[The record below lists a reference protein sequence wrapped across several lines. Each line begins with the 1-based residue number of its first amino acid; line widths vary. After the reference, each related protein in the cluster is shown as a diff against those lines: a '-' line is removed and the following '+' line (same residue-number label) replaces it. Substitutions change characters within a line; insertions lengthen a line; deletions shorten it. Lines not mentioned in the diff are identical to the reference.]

1 MTVRNEE
8 HAKELLKQKWDNEQA
23 FIDAGLF
30 RYCRN
35 AYGTNYP
42 RNFVHD
48 VRGSNMA
55 QPQWWVY
62 REEARIQTGIY
73 ETSDVLNGLRNGF
86 LYQYF
91 PHISKDDPTMVA
103 YTPSYESAVVDKQV
117 KSTLGRFLRKHAF
130 FLDDN
135 AIQALDAAHRAELTV
150 EIKYAV
156 TKDEIEFVYT
166 NMEGDSGCMR
176 YKGGHWSLPKGV
188 HPSNVYEAPGM
199 AVAYTQDA
207 SGTIKSR
214 SLVWTNPDDPTDKRY
229 LRLYGDVRLLKNK
242 LEREGFQ
249 LKHFGGARIKRI
261 PHPLDPE
268 YSYLMPYIDGPGGD
282 QNNDSGRW
290 VVLDSDPN
298 YIKIVSRDYASKI
311 NRIKR
316 DTAAMAGNHSAVRV
330 SLATPPD
337 TSGVCGLTGV
347 KYDMLAGDVTIVKV
361 LMADGRLVDAMAS
374 AISTATD
381 GHYRTARQCVNGK
394 IASVYVG
401 CAPYTGPIAVPEIF
415 TAGRDAHIDDEA
427 TRAYCG
433 FVRLSGKY
441 YEDDKTYFLSGDT
454 EQLVDGTRI
463 KASDA
468 MTILADACASTVHIS
483 ELDAWREKGFVNA
496 SPLVAKRRALI
507 NPKGE
512 QTGRTRGGTY
522 FHKRI
527 QADKFTELFDGTWA
541 EASKVDS
548 VYVFGTYVKYLRSE
562 PAPDTRDVNF
572 LSSVL
577 PKSALMETANS
588 LRVSCL
594 QSTDAATA
602 RRYYDSLGETLRAA
616 VHRYGGTVPRM
627 TGVDAEGK
635 ATYEAGRPSMRWF
648 DVRTNIATWRAHPQ
662 GETLCLAAQTDAKR
676 MFAVYDTVNAGLGW
690 MYDVMADHTR
700 QLLAQEKA
708 AKEAAKEA
716 ADAAAKEAA
725 ERNAAQAKLQAE
737 IDKLLDGL
745 DAA

>member
-1 MTVRNEE
+1 MTVRNPE
-8 HAKELLKQKWDNEQA
+8 HAIELLKQKWDNEQA
-23 FIDAGLF
+23 FSDSGLL
-30 RYCRN
+30 RYCRDN
-35 AYGTNYP
+35 IGTNYHRNAIYDP
-42 RNFVHD
+42 RGRQV
-48 VRGSNMA
+48 A
-55 QPQWWVY
+55 QQLWWAY
-62 REEARIQTGIY
+62 REEARIDTGIY
-73 ETSDVLNGLRNGF
+73 ASSAVLTALRGNC

-91 PHISKDDPTMVA
+91 PHVSKDDPTMIA
-103 YTPSYESAVVDKQV
+103 YTPSFESAVADKQV
-117 KSTLGRFLRKHAF
+117 KTTLGRFLRKHAF
-130 FLDDN
+130 FLTDDN
-135 AIQALDAAHRAELTV
+135 IRELDAAHRAELTI

-166 NMEGDSGCMR
+166 NMDGDSGCMR
-176 YKGGHWSLPKGV
+176 YKGGHWSLPKDM
-188 HPSNVYEAPGM
+188 HPSHVYEAPGM
-199 AVAYTQDA
+199 AVAYTQTED
-207 SGTIKSR
+207 GTIKSR

-229 LRLYGDVRLLKNK
+229 LRLYGDTNLLKNK

-261 PHPLDPE
+261 PHPRDPE
-268 YSYLMPYIDGPGGD
+268 SSYLMPYIDGPGGD
-282 QNNDSGRW
+282 QSNEHGRW
-290 VVLDSDPN
+290 VMLDSDPK
-298 YIKIVSRDYASKI
+298 YIKIVGRGYADKI
-311 NRIKR
+311 NRLRR
-316 DTAAMAGNHSAVRV
+316 DTAAMAGNHSGVRV
-330 SLATPPD
+330 SLAEPPN
-337 TSGVCGLTGV
+337 TTGVCGLSGATFDKLDSNV
-347 KYDMLAGDVTIVKV
+347 SVVKV
-361 LMADGRLVDAMAS
+361 LLKSGEIVDA
-374 AISTATD
+374 TAAAVSSET
-381 GHYRTARQCVNGK
+381 GGSYRLARMQHKGSLV
-394 IASVYVG
+394 SVYIG
-401 CAPYTGPIAVPEIF
+401 AYEYDGLIAKPDLFNHEYNTYVDNAE
-415 TAGRDAHIDDEA
+415 
-427 TRAYCG
+427 TRGFCG

-441 YEDDKTYFLSGDT
+441 YEDDKTYVLKDGL
-454 EQLVDGTRI
+454 EQLVDGSYI
-463 KASDA
+463 KRDDA
-468 MTILADACASTVHIS
+468 LTIMADECGSTVHIS
-483 ELDAWREKGFVNA
+483 ELEAWREKGFVNA

-562 PAPDTRDVNF
+562 PAPDTQDVNF

-577 PKSALMETANS
+577 PKSALMLTADS

-594 QSTDAATA
+594 QSTDATTA

-616 VHRYGGTVPRM
+616 VHRYGGVVPRM

-662 GETLCLAAQTDAKR
+662 GETLALAAQSNAKQ
-676 MFAVYDTVNAGLGW
+676 MFAVYDTVNTGLGW

-700 QLLAQEKA
+700 QLLAQEKD
-708 AKEAAKEA
+708 AKEAARLAAEA
-716 ADAAAKEAA
+716 LAKEEA
-725 ERNAAQAKLQAE
+725 ERNATRVNLQAE